1 MKPDTHNEGRR
12 WLKQAERDYDDALYN
27 LKGQRYNLVCFL
39 SQQSAEKAL
48 KAFLYNSGEER
59 VIGHSVGDLI
69 RWTISLDKE
78 FRTIQNARTLD
89 LYYIP
94 TRYPNG
100 IPGGVPYE
108 AFDAESAKKALNL
121 AASVIGLVQQKV
133 A

>member
-1 MKPDTHNEGRR
+1 MKPDPHDEGRR

-27 LKGQRYNLVCFL
+27 LKGHRYNLVCFL
-39 SQQSAEKAL
+39 SQQAAEKAL
-48 KAFLYNSGEER
+48 KAFLYNSGEEQ

-69 RWTISLDKE
+69 QWTISLNKE
-78 FRTIQNARTLD
+78 FKTIQNARTLD

-108 AFDAESAKKALNL
+108 AFDEESAKKALNL
-121 AASVIGLVQQKV
+121 AASVIELVQQKV